1 MLPAQPDFEKL
12 VNQLLGKSASNHGS
26 AALSTAQPPDPATT
40 LHALRTLAFPL
51 KRCPI
56 ESVKQLVSFGSRAFQ
71 RGPLVSLFLEVLF
84 QLFSKQKI
92 NFRSHEE
99 QTEIIG
105 QCIVY
110 LLSIISS
117 GTCVQPPA
125 TEEQRLDALR
135 VLGSVLYENGG
146 AMTKY
151 HTQLLAALSVKDISG
166 VSADKQA
173 EAHRM
178 SLACLGNMCVKTGAK
193 GAALQKEV
201 LDILMQSL
209 TCDLNDEGT
218 SKIVSSA
225 LRGIQLLVNENK
237 TIVQDIVPDLLPIL
251 QRISLHTPA
260 AAQNAPVVK
269 PAARRQMTIPSDS
282 ELSEG
287 EAGLPRNKQRDNRL
301 QLNALL
307 CLQALAKAQA
317 KLVFPYWFRFLPDP
331 VAGPAQPSLI
341 SVMRDSDSPKVRH
354 GACAALMA
362 FLDGAKQYLSVAE
375 DSGTRLATSF
385 TSLSVKLA
393 EQLREIHDGVLNA
406 VKEETWPLLLTQE
419 LKCLT
424 ILVKNCTYER
434 LHPPYRQRAFEAAAS
449 RISSDDFAITSAA
462 FECIAAVLDSGMTI
476 PTSESEEHSMLAP
489 VIAAVFTSLDKAEHI
504 SVRVAGLEV
513 MCALARNQVQQFRP
527 VWLRLVPLL
536 SETMTDVKDVVRA
549 ASFKLVEQYAHS
561 CSTTL
566 IDDEAPSSD
575 WWCDIVDNYVHRGI
589 RDEFFAVRSLAV
601 DCLGHIPAFVFGQ
614 MPAKRQYACL
624 ALALGM
630 VQDEDPSV
638 RAAACRTLGVYVGF
652 PAVMEDVLF
661 LSDVATTVPRL
672 MSDANVGVRIRASW
686 TLGNL
691 TDALAHVSKNIQVEG
706 QTISD
711 AGIDTTIIVQI
722 ISAAI
727 LAAKDNDKC
736 RSNGTRAL
744 GNIVRVCP
752 PALIARETGRLMKD
766 VLNVVLKNIE
776 SGTVKT
782 RWNACHALQNI
793 LATPAFPLSA
803 AGPARVFG
811 TLTRSLLTCKNFKV
825 RISAA
830 AALTGPTQKASFG
843 NLATVK
849 AAMAACVTAAE
860 GVEDLGGA
868 EFGEFRYR
876 EQLAKQL
883 KATFFHLY
891 KIIGG
896 VVPPLPAPVTGND
909 ASPADA
915 TTCPPEK
922 PVTSCS
928 SDAITA
934 ASVSREP
941 APQLSPD
948 DAAARKL
955 AAEQSSADARD
966 SEIQTMLERLLLVC

>member
-1 MLPAQPDFEKL
+1 MLPAQPVFESL
-12 VNQLLGKSASNHGS
+12 VDQLLLTSSNS
-26 AALSTAQPPDPATT
+26 LTAQSTQPPEPATT
-40 LHALRTLAFPL
+40 LQTLRSLPYPL

-56 ESVKQLVSFGSRAFQ
+56 ESVKKLVACGSKTFQ
-71 RGPLVSLFLEVLF
+71 RGPHVSPFLDVLF

-105 QCIVY
+105 QCVAY
-110 LLSIISS
+110 LLLIVTCDSS
-117 GTCVQPPA
+117 AKPPA
-125 TEEQRLDALR
+125 TDEQRLDAMR
-135 VLGSVLYENGG
+135 ALGTVLYENGG
-146 AMTKY
+146 ASAKY
-151 HTQLLAALSVKDISG
+151 HALLLAALAPTPLAG
-166 VSADKQA
+166 LAEGKQA
-173 EAHRM
+173 EARRM
-178 SLACLGNMCVKTGAK
+178 SLTCLGNMCVKTGAK

-209 TCDLNDEGT
+209 TGDLNDEGT

-225 LRGIQLLVNENK
+225 LRGIQLLINENK
-237 TIVQDIVPDLLPIL
+237 AVVQDAVSDLLPVL
-251 QRISLHTPA
+251 QRIALYTPA
-260 AAQNAPVVK
+260 AAQSAPVVK
-269 PAARRQMTIPSDS
+269 PATRRSMTIPSDS

-287 EAGLPRNKQRDNRL
+287 ETGLPRNKQRDNRL

-331 VAGPAQPSLI
+331 VAGPAHPSLI

-354 GACAALMA
+354 GACAALMS

-375 DSGTRLATSF
+375 DSATRHTTSF
-385 TSLSVKLA
+385 TSLSAKLA
-393 EQLREIHDGVLNA
+393 EQLREIHEGVLNA
-406 VKEETWPLLLTQE
+406 VKEETWPLLLAQE

-424 ILVKNCTYER
+424 VLVKNCTYDR
-434 LHPPYRQRAFEAAAS
+434 LHPPYRQRAFQAAAS
-449 RISSDDFAITSAA
+449 RMSSDDFAITSAA
-462 FECIAAVLDSGMTI
+462 FECIAAVLDSGVAI
-476 PTSESEEHSMLAP
+476 PPSDDEEHSMLAP
-489 VIAAVFTSLDKAEHI
+489 ALDAVFKSLDKTEHI
-504 SVRVAGLEV
+504 SVRVAALEV
-513 MCALARNQVQQFRP
+513 LCALARNQVELFRP

-536 SETMTDVKDVVRA
+536 SDTITDAKEVVRA
-549 ASFKLVEQYAHS
+549 ASFKLIEQYAHS

-566 IDDEAPSSD
+566 TAAQAQPIE
-575 WWCDIVDNYVHRGI
+575 WWCNLVDNYVHRGI
-589 RDEFFAVRSLAV
+589 GDEFFAVRSLAV
-601 DCLGHIPAFVFGQ
+601 DCLGHIPATIFSE

-652 PAVMEDVLF
+652 PAVIEDVLF
-661 LSDVATTVPRL
+661 LSDVATTIPRL

-686 TLGNL
+686 ALGNL
-691 TDALAHVSKNIQVEG
+691 SDALAHVSKNVQVEG
-706 QTISD
+706 QTITD
-711 AGIDTTIIVQI
+711 AGINATIIVQI
-722 ISAAI
+722 INAAI

-752 PALIARETGRLMKD
+752 AALLAREADRLMKD
-766 VLNVVLKNIE
+766 IVTVVLKNIE

-803 AGPARVFG
+803 SGPARVFG
-811 TLTRSLLTCKNFKV
+811 ALTRSLLTCKNFKV

-830 AALTGPTQKASFG
+830 AALTGPTHKASFG

-860 GVEDLGGA
+860 GVDDLGGA

-876 EQLAKQL
+876 EQLTTQL
-883 KATFFHLY
+883 RTTFFHLY

-896 VVPPLPAPVTGND
+896 VVPPLPAPAPVVGND

-922 PVTSCS
+922 PVTSS
-928 SDAITA
+928 ASDAITA
-934 ASVSREP
+934 VTILR
-941 APQLSPD
+941 APTPRLSAE

-955 AAEQSSADARD
+955 CVEQSSADARD
-966 SEIQTMLERLLLVC
+966 SEIQLMLERLLLVS